1 MVRINPVTVEV
12 KTFSSQ
18 YLAISTYHKAVQI
31 NFADQVGNY
40 FKPARASRL
49 MAQAQETQ
57 RAVSKFFFPYLK
69 LARACLLFVS
79 TLQFFSPLH
88 LILFFPPIHTP
99 YQYMHQK
106 STSFKVIVSICPP
119 ARVPCS
125 FLFTELVQTK
135 QSPRNEKSAAIQN
148 LGKS

>member
-57 RAVSKFFFPYLK
+57 RAVSKCFFPLPTTSQCVSSF
-69 LARACLLFVS
+69 CLHFAVFLTFAPDS
-79 TLQFFSPLH
+79 FL
-88 LILFFPPIHTP
+88 PPNI
-99 YQYMHQK
+99 YMHQK
-106 STSFKVIVSICPP
+106 STSFNAIVSKSICPP